1 MSKRTIE
8 VACPRCG
15 ENNQKDLDKL
25 DPTVEIYRDNTSSQQ
40 KVYSFACRA
49 CGAPLKVTLTEK
61 E

>member
-1 MSKRTIE
+1 MSERTIE

-15 ENNQKDLDKL
+15 ESNKQNLDKL
-25 DPTVEIYRDNTSSQQ
+25 DQTVEIYQDNTSPQQ